1 MSRCLIYKV
10 HTVRF
15 TFHRVAAGFKFITSF
30 RLCQELFSSFLTFSS
45 SLIRR
50 PGAVTAA
57 LAGDSDRLPHLV
69 PLVKNF
75 FQVFSTFLKLFLWRT
90 PMESGVSGA
99 VLSPAARRS
108 LILANAGTVVN
119 TFFSFFSS
127 FFSFSPFAFNYS
139 HSSVCHGHY
148 SA

>member
-1 MSRCLIYKV
+1 MSRRVLSLS
-10 HTVRF
+10 
-15 TFHRVAAGFKFITSF
+15 HRSGFVKNFF
-30 RLCQELFSSFLTFSS
+30 QVFLTFSS

-50 PGAVTAA
+50 PGVVTAA
-57 LAGDSDRLPHLV
+57 LAGDSDSLPHLV
-69 PLVKNF
+69 PFVKNF

-90 PMESGVSGA
+90 PMEPGVSGA

-127 FFSFSPFAFNYS
+127 FFSFSPFAFDYS
-139 HSSVCHGHY
+139 HLSVYHGHY